1 MLRTPNTEL
10 RTENFSI
17 DEIFSRWPLTDPNA
31 KKILFRGE
39 GVGTVSSYGAGWMA
53 GKGIDVVVLDGANR
67 FDPYKVSLFAKKA
80 LMLRQRQT
88 PSPSFGTGAPL
99 SINPE
104 PPGFRPEE
112 VEGLISPVI
121 LLKRI
126 QIARAFTCYQ
136 MVTLI
141 GEKLASLLDALQ
153 KPWVI
158 LMGPVTPF
166 LDEDVPEREV
176 RPLFEKVL
184 KKMESMA
191 MAGVPFFLFQP
202 PDFIHSK
209 RSYLGKRLFQF
220 SDLVL
225 RIDLD
230 GEEPKMIL
238 EKIAD
243 SKWLIGDIKNQ
254 VVVAP
259 PFTGGE

>member
-17 DEIFSRWPLTDPNA
+17 DEIFSQWSLTDPNA
-31 KKILFRGE
+31 KKVLFRGE
-39 GVGTVSSYGAGWMA
+39 GAGTVASYVAGWTA
-53 GKGIDVVVLDGANR
+53 GKGIDVVVLDGANC
-67 FDPYKVSLFAKKA
+67 FDPYKVSFFAKKA
-80 LMLRQRQT
+80 
-88 PSPSFGTGAPL
+88 
-99 SINPE
+99 
-104 PPGFRPEE
+104 
-112 VEGLISPVI
+112 LISPVI

-141 GEKLASLLDALQ
+141 GEKLASLLDALPR

-158 LMGPVTPF
+158 LLGPVTPF

-209 RSYLGKRLFQF
+209 RSHLGKRLFQF
-220 SDLVL
+220 ADLIL

-238 EKIAD
+238 EKIP
-243 SKWLIGDIKNQ
+243 LTLTLPRIGEEKTHLGLS
-254 VVVAP
+254 
-259 PFTGGE
+259 FTQIERFL